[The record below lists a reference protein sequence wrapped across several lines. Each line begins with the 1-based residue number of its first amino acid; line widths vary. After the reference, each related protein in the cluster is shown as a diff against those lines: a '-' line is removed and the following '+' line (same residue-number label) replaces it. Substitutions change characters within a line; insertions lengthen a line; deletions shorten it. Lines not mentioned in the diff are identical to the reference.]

1 MTDPRGPGN
10 PGGRRRLRN
19 PDNPDLPDPAAG
31 SGAPGGRRRRRE
43 PEDEP
48 PARRAAADGM
58 PPSGERRRP
67 RGDVPQRPPAAEGR
81 RRAPEG
87 APRPAGDATRRVAPD
102 AMPPAEP
109 PRRPAADAPPTRRRR
124 PAPPQDRPQRSTEN
138 WDLPPHAADDLPRA
152 RPRRIAPGEEPVAG
166 NDVPPA
172 DVEPPA
178 GRRRRREDVPPVDA
192 EPGRRRLEDVPPPS
206 EPPAGRRRRREDI
219 PPPVDAEPPSGRRR
233 RDAVDM
239 PVEAA
244 APGRRRP
251 PEMPPPPPA
260 RRAPAP
266 PPDGSMP
273 PDPRFAEASMPRDPR
288 FADASMPPDP
298 RFAEASMPRDPRFAD
313 ASMPPDPRFAEAS
326 MPRDP
331 RFADASMPRDPRT
344 QPPRRQPAEQPTEVI
359 PTVPEAHEPE
369 HPDERPIDGLFED
382 EYDEYGEYEDYDDEY
397 DGYDEDGYPVDGAGP
412 PVDEPPAKKTRKKRK
427 RAIGW
432 IAAVLVLVL
441 LSGGAWFGYQK
452 IFGYADY
459 DGSGEGDAL
468 VQVEQGDTT
477 SAIGAKLTD
486 AGVVASTRAFVK
498 AGAENTALSKIQQGY
513 YLLRQHM
520 SGESAVDLITSPTAR
535 VGRLEIRPYTQFDD
549 ITQPDGKVTP
559 GVFSLM
565 SKASCATVNGKSTC
579 ISVDQLRKTVAD
591 ADLKALGA
599 PDWAL
604 ADAGKALSKDKRLEG
619 LIAPGVYDVKPG
631 WSATELITDLV
642 KQSADAIQAAGL
654 TAQNTGPGMSPYQT
668 LIIASL
674 IEREAITPD
683 FGKISRVIYN
693 RLSQRIRLQ
702 LDSTV
707 NYVLDR
713 PTLLTKPEDRAKSGP
728 YNTYANYGLPPTP
741 IAVPSADAIKAA
753 VSPTPGDWAYFV
765 KCEKDGHSCFAVTN
779 DQHNENKHLAEQR
792 GVY

>member
-1 MTDPRGPGN
+1 MTDPRGPGE

-19 PDNPDLPDPAAG
+19 PESPDAPDPAAG
-31 SGAPGGRRRRRE
+31 PAAPGGRRRRRE
-43 PEDEP
+43 PDSEP
-48 PARRAAADGM
+48 PPRRAAAEGM
-58 PPSGERRRP
+58 PGERRRP
-67 RGDVPQRPPAAEGR
+67 RGDVPQRPPAEGR

-87 APRPAGDATRRVAPD
+87 APRPAGEATRRVAPD
-102 AMPPAEP
+102 AMPPDEP

-124 PAPPQDRPQRSTEN
+124 PPAPQRSTEN

-152 RPRRIAPGEEPVAG
+152 RPRRITPGDVPVAG
-166 NDVPPA
+166 NEVP

-178 GRRRRREDVPPVDA
+178 GRRRRREDVPPPVDT
-192 EPGRRRLEDVPPPS
+192 EPPSGRRRLEDA
-206 EPPAGRRRRREDI
+206 PPAGRRRRREDI
-219 PPPVDAEPPSGRRR
+219 PPPVDVEPPSGRRR
-233 RDAVDM
+233 RDDADVPM
-239 PVEAA
+239 EAA
-244 APGRRRP
+244 APGRRRAP
-251 PEMPPPPPA
+251 DLPPPPP

-273 PDPRFAEASMPRDPR
+273 PDPR

-298 RFAEASMPRDPRFAD
+298 RFAEASMPRDPRFAE

-331 RFADASMPRDPRT
+331 RFADASMPRDPRS
-344 QPPRRQPAEQPTEVI
+344 QPPRRQPVEQPTEVI
-359 PTVPEAHEPE
+359 PAVAAAHE
-369 HPDERPIDGLFED
+369 ERPGEQPIDDLFED
-382 EYDEYGEYEDYDDEY
+382 EYDEYGEYDEHAAYDEDGYE
-397 DGYDEDGYPVDGAGP
+397 DGYDEDGYPEDGAEP
-412 PVDEPPAKKTRKKRK
+412 PVEEPPAKRPRKKRK

-441 LSGGAWFGYQK
+441 LSGGAYFGYQK
-452 IFGYADY
+452 IFGYADF

-486 AGVVASTRAFVK
+486 AGVVASSRAFVK
-498 AGAENTALSKIQQGY
+498 AGSENAALSRIQQGY
-513 YLLRQHM
+513 YLMRKHM
-520 SGESAVDLITSPTAR
+520 SGESAVELITSAPAR

-565 SKASCATVNGKSTC
+565 SKASCATLDGKSTC
-579 ISVDQLRKTVAD
+579 IPVDQLRKTVAD

-599 PDWAL
+599 PEWAL
-604 ADAGKALSKDKRLEG
+604 EGAGKALSKDKRLEG

-631 WSATELITDLV
+631 WSATELLTDLV
-642 KQSADAIQAAGL
+642 KQSADSIQASGL
-654 TAQNTGPGMSPYQT
+654 SAQSTGPGKSAYET
-668 LIIASL
+668 LIVASL
-674 IEREAITPD
+674 IEREAIKPD

-693 RLSQRIRLQ
+693 RLQQRIRLQ

-713 PTLLTKPEDRAKSGP
+713 PTLLTKPEDRAKAGP

-741 IAVPSADAIKAA
+741 IAVPSMDAIKAA

-779 DQHNENKHLAEQR
+779 DQHNANRTLAEQR
-792 GVY
+792 GVIK

>member
-1 MTDPRGPGN
+1 MTDPRGPGD

-19 PDNPDLPDPAAG
+19 PDTPDFPDPAAG

-43 PEDEP
+43 PEDELP
-48 PARRAAADGM
+48 PRRARGEVPEGM

-67 RGDVPQRPPAAEGR
+67 QRPPAPEGR

-87 APRPAGDATRRVAPD
+87 APRPAGEATRRVAPD

-109 PRRPAADAPPTRRRR
+109 PRRPAADAPPARRRR
-124 PAPPQDRPQRSTEN
+124 PAPPPKRSTEN

-152 RPRRIAPGEEPVAG
+152 RPRRIAPGDAPVSG
-166 NDVPPA
+166 NEVSPA
-172 DVEPPA
+172 DAEPPA

-192 EPGRRRLEDVPPPS
+192 EPPAGRRRLEDAPPPA
-206 EPPAGRRRRREDI
+206 EPPAGRRRRREDV
-219 PPPVDAEPPSGRRR
+219 PPPVEVEPPSGRRR
-233 RDAVDM
+233 RDDVDV
-239 PVEAA
+239 PVEAV
-244 APGRRRP
+244 APGRRRAP
-251 PEMPPPPPA
+251 DLPPPPPA

-273 PDPRFAEASMPRDPR
+273 RDPR
-288 FADASMPPDP
+288 FADTSMPPDP

-331 RFADASMPRDPRT
+331 RFADASMPRDPRN
-344 QPPRRQPAEQPTEVI
+344 QPPRRQPVEQPTEVI
-359 PTVPEAHEPE
+359 PTVPAAHEPE
-369 HPDERPIDGLFED
+369 HPDDQQPIDGLFED
-382 EYDEYGEYEDYDDEY
+382 EYDEYGEYEDYDEEY
-397 DGYDEDGYPVDGAGP
+397 DGYDEDGYPEDAAEP
-412 PVDEPPAKKTRKKRK
+412 PVEEPPAKKPRKRKRK

-441 LSGGAWFGYQK
+441 LSGGAYFGYQK
-452 IFGYADY
+452 IFGYADF

-486 AGVVASTRAFVK
+486 AGVVASSRAFVK

-520 SGESAVDLITSPTAR
+520 SGEEAVDLITSPAAR

-559 GVFSLM
+559 GVYSLM
-565 SKASCATVNGKSTC
+565 SKASCATLSGKSTC
-579 ISVDQLRKTVAD
+579 IPVDQLRKTVAD

-599 PDWAL
+599 PEWAL

-642 KQSADAIQAAGL
+642 KQSADSIQAAGL

-674 IEREAITPD
+674 IEREAIKPD

-693 RLSQRIRLQ
+693 RIAQRIRLQ

-713 PTLLTKPEDRAKSGP
+713 PTLLTKPEDRAKAGP

-741 IAVPSADAIKAA
+741 IAVPSMDAIKAA

-779 DQHNENKHLAEQR
+779 DQHNENRHLAEQR
-792 GVY
+792 GVI

>member
-1 MTDPRGPGN
+1 MTDPGD

-19 PDNPDLPDPAAG
+19 PDNPDVPDPSAG
-31 SGAPGGRRRRRE
+31 SGTPGGRRRRRE

-48 PARRAAADGM
+48 PPRRAAPEGM
-58 PPSGERRRP
+58 PPGERRRP
-67 RGDVPQRPPAAEGR
+67 RGDAPQRPPAAEGR
-81 RRAPEG
+81 RRAPE
-87 APRPAGDATRRVAPD
+87 ATPRPAGEPTRRAAPD

-109 PRRPAADAPPTRRRR
+109 PRRPAAETPPTRRRR
-124 PAPPQDRPQRSTEN
+124 PVAPQGRPKRSTEN

-152 RPRRIAPGEEPVAG
+152 RPRRITPDEDVPVG
-166 NDVPPA
+166 DVPPGE
-172 DVEPPA
+172 VEPPA
-178 GRRRRREDVPPVDA
+178 GRRRRREDAPPADA
-192 EPGRRRLEDVPPPS
+192 PAGRRRLEDAPPPN

-219 PPPVDAEPPSGRRR
+219 PPPVDVEPPSGRRR
-233 RDAVDM
+233 RDDADA
-239 PVEAA
+239 PAEAA
-244 APGRRRP
+244 APVRRRA

-266 PPDGSMP
+266 PPEGSMP
-273 PDPRFAEASMPRDPR
+273 PDPRFAES
-288 FADASMPPDP
+288 
-298 RFAEASMPRDPRFAD
+298 
-313 ASMPPDPRFAEAS
+313 S

-331 RFADASMPRDPRT
+331 RFADASMPRDPRS
-344 QPPRRQPAEQPTEVI
+344 QPPRRQPVEQPTEVI
-359 PTVPEAHEPE
+359 PAVPAAAHEPE
-369 HPDERPIDGLFED
+369 HPDEQPIDGLFED
-382 EYDEYGEYEDYDDEY
+382 EYDEYGEYEDYD
-397 DGYDEDGYPVDGAGP
+397 GYDEDGYPEDGAEP
-412 PVDEPPAKKTRKKRK
+412 PVEEPPAKKPRKKRK

-452 IFGYADY
+452 IFGYADF

-486 AGVVASTRAFVK
+486 AGVVASSRAFVK

-520 SGESAVDLITSPTAR
+520 SGEEAVDLITSPTAR

-549 ITQPDGKVTP
+549 ITQPNGKVTP
-559 GVFSLM
+559 GVYSLM
-565 SKASCATVNGKSTC
+565 SKASCATLSGKSTC
-579 ISVDQLRKTVAD
+579 IPVDQLRKTVAD

-599 PDWAL
+599 PEWAL

-654 TAQNTGPGMSPYQT
+654 TAQNTGPGKSPYET

-674 IEREAITPD
+674 IEREAIKPD

-693 RLSQRIRLQ
+693 RLSQKIRLQ

-713 PTLLTKPEDRAKSGP
+713 PTLLTKPEDRAKAGP

-741 IAVPSADAIKAA
+741 IAVPSMDAIKAA
-753 VSPTPGDWAYFV
+753 VSPTPGDWVYFV
-765 KCEKDGHSCFAVTN
+765 KCEKDGHSCFAPTF
-779 DQHNENKHLAEQR
+779 DQHIANKQLAEQR
-792 GVY
+792 GVI

>member
-19 PDNPDLPDPAAG
+19 PDNPDVPDPAAG
-31 SGAPGGRRRRRE
+31 TGAPGGRRRRRE
-43 PEDEP
+43 PEDEAP
-48 PARRAAADGM
+48 PRRAMPEGM
-58 PPSGERRRP
+58 PPGERRRP
-67 RGDVPQRPPAAEGR
+67 RGDVPQRPAEGR

-87 APRPAGDATRRVAPD
+87 TPRPAGEPPRRVAPD

-109 PRRPAADAPPTRRRR
+109 PRGPAADAPPARRRR
-124 PAPPQDRPQRSTEN
+124 PVAPQDRPKRSTEN

-152 RPRRIAPGEEPVAG
+152 RPRRITPDEVPVAG
-166 NDVPPA
+166 NDLPPA
-172 DVEPPA
+172 EAEPPA
-178 GRRRRREDVPPVDA
+178 GRRRRREDVPP
-192 EPGRRRLEDVPPPS
+192 
-206 EPPAGRRRRREDI
+206 
-219 PPPVDAEPPSGRRR
+219 PVDVEPPSGRRR
-233 RDAVDM
+233 RDDVELPA
-239 PVEAA
+239 EAA
-244 APGRRRP
+244 APGRRRA
-251 PEMPPPPPA
+251 PEMPPPPPV
-260 RRAPAP
+260 RRTPAP

-273 PDPRFAEASMPRDPR
+273 PDPR

-298 RFAEASMPRDPRFAD
+298 RFAESSMPRDPRFAD

-331 RFADASMPRDPRT
+331 RFADASMPRDPRS
-344 QPPRRQPAEQPTEVI
+344 QPPRRQPVEQPTEVI
-359 PTVPEAHEPE
+359 PAVPAAAHEPE
-369 HPDERPIDGLFED
+369 HPDEQPIDGLFED
-382 EYDEYGEYEDYDDEY
+382 EYDEYGEYEDYDEDY
-397 DGYDEDGYPVDGAGP
+397 DGYDEDGYPEDGAEP
-412 PVDEPPAKKTRKKRK
+412 PVDEPHAKKPRKKRK

-441 LSGGAWFGYQK
+441 LSGGAYFGYQK
-452 IFGYADY
+452 IFGYADF

-486 AGVVASTRAFVK
+486 AGVVASSRAFVK

-520 SGESAVDLITSPTAR
+520 SGENAVDLITSPAAR

-565 SKASCATVNGKSTC
+565 SKASCATLNGKSTC
-579 ISVDQLRKTVAD
+579 IPVDQLRKTVAD

-599 PDWAL
+599 PEWAL

-642 KQSADAIQAAGL
+642 KQSADSIQAAGL
-654 TAQNTGPGMSPYQT
+654 TAQNTGPGKSPYET

-674 IEREAITPD
+674 IEREAIKPD

-693 RLSQRIRLQ
+693 RLTQRIRLQ

-713 PTLLTKPEDRAKSGP
+713 PTLLTKPEDRAKAGP

-741 IAVPSADAIKAA
+741 IAVPSMDAIKAA
-753 VSPTPGDWAYFV
+753 VSPTPGDWVYFV

-779 DQHNENKHLAEQR
+779 DQHNANRTLAEQR
-792 GVY
+792 GVIK

>member
-1 MTDPRGPGN
+1 
-10 PGGRRRLRN
+10 
-19 PDNPDLPDPAAG
+19 
-31 SGAPGGRRRRRE
+31 AP
-43 PEDEP
+43 
-48 PARRAAADGM
+48 DGM

-67 RGDVPQRPPAAEGR
+67 RGEVPPRPPSAEGR

-87 APRPAGDATRRVAPD
+87 APRPAGEATRRVAPD

-124 PAPPQDRPQRSTEN
+124 PAPPPAERPKRSTEN

-152 RPRRIAPGEEPVAG
+152 RPRRIAPGDAPVTGNEVPPAEVERPAG
-166 NDVPPA
+166 RRRRRDDVPPVDA
-172 DVEPPA
+172 EPPAGRRRLEDAPPAEPPA
-178 GRRRRREDVPPVDA
+178 GRRRRREDVPP
-192 EPGRRRLEDVPPPS
+192 
-206 EPPAGRRRRREDI
+206 
-219 PPPVDAEPPSGRRR
+219 PVDVEPPSGRRR
-233 RDAVDM
+233 RDDVDVPAEAV
-239 PVEAA
+239 
-244 APGRRRP
+244 APARRRAP
-251 PEMPPPPPA
+251 DMPPPPPA

-273 PDPRFAEASMPRDPR
+273 PDPRFADASMPRDPR
-288 FADASMPPDP
+288 FADTSMPPDP

-313 ASMPPDPRFAEAS
+313 ASMSPDPRFAEAS

-331 RFADASMPRDPRT
+331 RFADASMPRDPRN
-344 QPPRRQPAEQPTEVI
+344 QPPRRQPVEQPTEVI
-359 PTVPEAHEPE
+359 PTVPAAHEPE
-369 HPDERPIDGLFED
+369 HPDEQQPIDGLFED
-382 EYDEYGEYEDYDDEY
+382 EYDEYGEYEDYDEEY
-397 DGYDEDGYPVDGAGP
+397 DGYDEDGYPEDAAEP
-412 PVDEPPAKKTRKKRK
+412 PVEEPPAKKPRKRKRK

-441 LSGGAWFGYQK
+441 LSGGAYFGYQK
-452 IFGYADY
+452 IFGYADF

-486 AGVVASTRAFVK
+486 AGVVASSRAFVK

-520 SGESAVDLITSPTAR
+520 SGEEAVDLITSPAAR

-559 GVFSLM
+559 GVYSLM
-565 SKASCATVNGKSTC
+565 SKASCATLNGKSTC
-579 ISVDQLRKTVAD
+579 IPVDQLRKTVAD

-599 PDWAL
+599 PEWAV

-619 LIAPGVYDVKPG
+619 LIAAGVYDVKPG

-642 KQSADAIQAAGL
+642 KQSADTIQASGL
-654 TAQNTGPGMSPYQT
+654 TAQNTGPGKSPYET

-674 IEREAITPD
+674 IEREAIKPD

-693 RLSQRIRLQ
+693 RLSQKIRLQ

-713 PTLLTKPEDRAKSGP
+713 PTLLTKPEDRAKAGP

-741 IAVPSADAIKAA
+741 IAVPSIDAIKAA

-779 DQHNENKHLAEQR
+779 DQHNANRQLAEQR
-792 GVY
+792 GVLK